1 MRLRGGVEFRQQIP
15 KSASGKILRR
25 LLRDEIKQKTAAK
38 AKLWR
43 IQAVTQPEPN
53 CDTATV
59 KLWRSQ
65 YQTVRQPKLHC
76 HAAKAELW
84 RSKKKKRKKKK
95 SATVTQNNY
104 KKKKNSAQTK
114 LWRSQSQ
121 TVTQPELDCDAARAR
136 LWRSQS

>member
-76 HAAKAELW
+76 DAATAELW
-84 RSKKKKRKKKK
+84 RSNNNKKRKKKE
-95 SATVTQNNY
+95 A
-104 KKKKNSAQTK
+104 K
-114 LWRSQSQ
+114 LWRKRTNEKRSPNQ
-121 TVTQPELDCDAARAR
+121 TVTQPKPDCDEMK
-136 LWRSQS
+136 L

>member
-65 YQTVRQPKLHC
+65 YQTVRQPKLHSD
-76 HAAKAELW
+76 AAKAELW
-84 RSKKKKRKKKK
+84 RSKKKKKKRKKAKLWRK
-95 SATVTQNNY
+95 RTN
-104 KKKKNSAQTK
+104 KKKNNNKTTE
-114 LWRSQSQ
+114 
-121 TVTQPELDCDAARAR
+121 TVTQPKPDCDAARAR